1 MKMKNIIIGLLFI
14 TAFGACNKEYE
25 PEMIDGNELAGDW
38 FVKTY
43 TGGAAVIGYQHIVT
57 ATTAA
62 ADGKELLISDG
73 GHIWD
78 FKVKCP
84 MDFKNKTFSSKDS
97 LNNLIEG
104 YDIKIL
110 VKEGKVIKDGGR
122 SKTGVKTDSIYMVV
136 EFSDDLGT
144 DYEISGHMRTG
155 FVEDE
160 Y

>member
-1 MKMKNIIIGLLFI
+1 MAKLRL
-14 TAFGACNKEYE
+14 
-25 PEMIDGNELAGDW
+25 
-38 FVKTY
+38 
-43 TGGAAVIGYQHIVT
+43 
-57 ATTAA
+57 
-62 ADGKELLISDG
+62 
-73 GHIWD
+73 
-78 FKVKCP
+78 
-84 MDFKNKTFSSKDS
+84 KTFSSKDS